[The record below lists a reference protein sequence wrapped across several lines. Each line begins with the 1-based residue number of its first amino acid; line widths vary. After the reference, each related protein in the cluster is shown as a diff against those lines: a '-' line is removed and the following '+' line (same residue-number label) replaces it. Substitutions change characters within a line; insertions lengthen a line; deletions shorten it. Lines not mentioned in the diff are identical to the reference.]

1 MHGPV
6 PQPPPCANLCPPFPA
21 TPSCPILRKLASGIW
36 NCLAWICSN
45 SLPFLY
51 LALTLAP
58 LARLLL
64 ILVNRGS
71 ERQRG
76 VFAGMNQPLML
87 VLGPAISGQDHPL
100 CSEAAVSCILPVKL
114 VTLTLCGCQGCC
126 VIHGGQPE
134 SPFPLWGMGHCGV
147 LCNIHDGPVKGSS
160 NSQISALG
168 LIAVAVLFL
177 LRDHSRQ
184 CLRNHV

>member
-6 PQPPPCANLCPPFPA
+6 PQPPPCANLCPPFPV
-21 TPSCPILRKLASGIW
+21 TPSCLILRKQASGIW

-45 SLPFLY
+45 SLPLLY

-58 LARLLL
+58 LAGLLL
-64 ILVNRGS
+64 ILVNGGS

-76 VFAGMNQPLML
+76 VFAGMNLML
-87 VLGPAISGQDHPL
+87 VRGTCYLRTGPPTL
-100 CSEAAVSCILPVKL
+100 CSEAAVSCILPVRL

-134 SPFPLWGMGHCGV
+134 SPFPLWGIGHCGG
-147 LCNIHDGPVKGSS
+147 IM
-160 NSQISALG
+160 
-168 LIAVAVLFL
+168 
-177 LRDHSRQ
+177 
-184 CLRNHV
+184 